1 MGERVL
7 SDISRPVGSD
17 APERTAPVLRERI
30 YGAITCLSTLL
41 ILSRDSGSDIT
52 PSAAAIDLAVGGGA
66 LWGASLFPRPH
77 LGRCGAP
84 VYPSHSEMTHGLRD
98 SGQILEAFA
107 LPILLLVLAS
117 LGLMP
122 FGAALWAGIG
132 ITVVSLGLF
141 ALLAARRLPVLSWQR
156 AALVLVLLALGA
168 LIVAVKTLAH

>member
-1 MGERVL
+1 MGERAL
-7 SDISRPVGSD
+7 SDRPRPVGSD

-41 ILSRDSGSDIT
+41 ILIRDGSSDIT

-66 LWGASLFPRPH
+66 LWGASLFADYVSDIAGH
-77 LGRCGAP
+77 GH
-84 VYPSHSEMTHGLRD
+84 PSHSEMTHGLRD

-107 LPILLLVLAS
+107 LPILLLVVAS
-117 LGLMP
+117 LGLIP
-122 FGAALWAGIG
+122 FGAALGAGIG

-141 ALLAARRLPVLSWQR
+141 ALLAARRLPVLNWQR

-168 LIVAVKTLAH
+168 LVVVVKTLAH